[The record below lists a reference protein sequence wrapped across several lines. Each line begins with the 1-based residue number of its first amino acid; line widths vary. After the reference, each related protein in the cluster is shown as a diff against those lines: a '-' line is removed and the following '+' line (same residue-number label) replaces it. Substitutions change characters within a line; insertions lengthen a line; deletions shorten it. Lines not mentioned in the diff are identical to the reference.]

1 MDSRV
6 RSAAPLAAVCL
17 LLLAGLTACDEA
29 PASAT
34 AEPVTPEV
42 SFVTMHASPR
52 PIVRELPGRIAPMR
66 IAEVRARVSGIVME
80 RAFSQGTDV
89 KAGDVLYRIDPVP
102 FEVELQAAEA
112 AHAKAK
118 AAFELAEQQAK
129 RMETLVAE
137 KAVSRVQFETA
148 HSEMQQAKADVAARA
163 ADVRRAKLNL
173 EYATVRSPINGRVGR
188 ALVTEGALVGQGE
201 ATHLATVQQL
211 DPIYADFTQSISEL
225 NQLRRDFESGAL
237 ERVSPDAVKVRLVL
251 DDGTLYAQP
260 GKLLFS
266 DATVDPSTGQVTL
279 RGEFPNP
286 KHELLPGM
294 YVRVQIEQGIDD
306 DAIAVPQQ
314 AVQRNA
320 AGGSEVYVL
329 RHDNRVV
336 VQPIRTGRTVEADWL
351 VLDGLKNGDRV
362 VVEGFQKISAGAAVR
377 PVTWN
382 ATRRAE
388 AETASSVKTR

>member
-1 MDSRV
+1 
-6 RSAAPLAAVCL
+6 
-17 LLLAGLTACDEA
+17 
-29 PASAT
+29 
-34 AEPVTPEV
+34 
-42 SFVTMHASPR
+42 
-52 PIVRELPGRIAPMR
+52 
-66 IAEVRARVSGIVME
+66 
-80 RAFSQGTDV
+80 
-89 KAGDVLYRIDPVP
+89 
-102 FEVELQAAEA
+102 
-112 AHAKAK
+112 
-118 AAFELAEQQAK
+118 
-129 RMETLVAE
+129 
-137 KAVSRVQFETA
+137 
-148 HSEMQQAKADVAARA
+148 
-163 ADVRRAKLNL
+163 
-173 EYATVRSPINGRVGR
+173 
-188 ALVTEGALVGQGE
+188 
-201 ATHLATVQQL
+201 
-211 DPIYADFTQSISEL
+211 
-225 NQLRRDFESGAL
+225 
-237 ERVSPDAVKVRLVL
+237 VRLVL